1 WKGEKQDLKSITPK
15 RMLRSDFKIDLD
27 AIPLVAGKIHFIRIV
42 GSKED
47 IVVFNE
53 HFRIGEAYIG
63 DFVWATIDTREQSLS
78 ISYND
83 EEMVVRKIK
92 KSCMRLMNL
101 CKIWMIRFF
110 IVNDLKK
117 SRFAEPKIAI

>member
-1 WKGEKQDLKSITPK
+1 MG
-15 RMLRSDFKIDLD
+15 

-63 DFVWATIDTREQSLS
+63 DFVWATIDTGEQSLG

-83 EEMVVRKIK
+83 EEMIVRKIK
-92 KSCMRLMNL
+92 
-101 CKIWMIRFF
+101 RFDYE
-110 IVNDLKK
+110 IDEPVLDLDERIFL
-117 SRFAEPKIAI
+117 S

>member
-1 WKGEKQDLKSITPK
+1 
-15 RMLRSDFKIDLD
+15 
-27 AIPLVAGKIHFIRIV
+27 

-63 DFVWATIDTREQSLS
+63 DFVWATIDTREHSLS

-92 KSCMRLMNL
+92 KLEYEVDEPVL
-101 CKIWMIRFF
+101 
-110 IVNDLKK
+110 DLDNQIFY
-117 SRFAEPKIAI
+117 RE